1 MGFDS
6 SRGYYWICFVV
17 IIWLPLLV
25 ISRGSFL
32 ALFVFLGIIKVEFL
46 NPDFSQKFSTNFSE
60 KNFPFFSSF
69 SDRFL
74 ARNLHIN
81 RWLITK
87 TQSLQFKFVKLIAG
101 LPVFML
107 KLYKNTIFI
116 WWIQIFV
123 VPLHRL
129 TKSKAQ

>member
-6 SRGYYWICFVV
+6 PRGYYWICFVV

-32 ALFVFLGIIKVEFL
+32 VLFVFLGILKIDFL
-46 NPDFSQKFSTNFSE
+46 NPEFSQKFSTNFSE
-60 KNFPFFSSF
+60 NNFHFFSSF

-74 ARNLHIN
+74 ARNLYIN

-87 TQSLQFKFVKLIAG
+87 TQPLQFKFVKLIAG

-107 KLYKNTIFI
+107 KLYKNAIFI